1 MNERLNGPH
10 LPAHTTRKLIL
21 AGCSGLCTMALAL
34 PAMAYVGP
42 GAGLGVLG
50 TLLAV
55 IIATLATVV
64 GLVLWPVR
72 ALARRLKARREGSA
86 ANAKAKA
93 GSATQRTQ

>member
-1 MNERLNGPH
+1 MHMNERLNAPH
-10 LPAHTTRKLIL
+10 RPAHLTCRLLL
-21 AGCSGLCTMALAL
+21 AGSAGLFATVLAL

-72 ALARRLKARREGSA
+72 ALARRLKARRGETSANATKAEGSA
-86 ANAKAKA
+86 E
-93 GSATQRTQ
+93 